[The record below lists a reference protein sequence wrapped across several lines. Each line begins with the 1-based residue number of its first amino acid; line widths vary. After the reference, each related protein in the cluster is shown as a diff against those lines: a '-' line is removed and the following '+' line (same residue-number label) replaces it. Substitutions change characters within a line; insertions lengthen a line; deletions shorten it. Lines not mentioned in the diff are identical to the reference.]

1 MESRSACWVKSD
13 MKKKNSRNHIH
24 KRNTPSSRCVPM
36 KKSSQ
41 SWPVPSPAR
50 TPQLQKSMDLNNL
63 AYVETLSN
71 IKQTSMN
78 VTPLSL
84 ATREWSPGLPQFPD

>member
-1 MESRSACWVKSD
+1 MESRCACWNG
-13 MKKKNSRNHIH
+13 KKNAKHR
-24 KRNTPSSRCVPM
+24 RCVPM

-50 TPQLQKSMDLNNL
+50 APQMKKSMDLNHL